1 MSIDFNTLE
10 TSKTASNSPE
20 RLLDRP
26 IEPVATFS
34 IGRKSG
40 YLIHVAIFLISL
52 ASLALSVYSVQKLQ
66 NSPNRPEII
75 IECPPKMIENLE
87 KLDQKINKINL
98 N

>member
-34 IGRKSG
+34 TGRKPG
-40 YLIHVAIFLISL
+40 YLLDVILVLVSL
-52 ASLALSVYSVQKLQ
+52 AGLALSVYSVQKLQ
-66 NSPNRPEII
+66 NNPNRPEVI

-87 KLDQKINKINL
+87 KLDQKINEINA